1 MEEKNKRRLS
11 VLIKYLISL
20 VVGALFVVMVL
31 FIENYFSAT
40 ETIERYKILSDA
52 FTFAGVLLI
61 LFAAL
66 VFISSKGGFDG
77 IGYSL
82 SRLVKMLIPFANRS
96 DETYAQ
102 YKERKRAKG
111 ITKGYS
117 CVFFSGL
124 AYFAVSIVF
133 LILYYNV

>member
-124 AYFAVSIVF
+124 AYFAVSVVF

>member
-1 MEEKNKRRLS
+1 MEEKDKRRLS
-11 VLIKYLISL
+11 VLIKYLVSL

>member
-1 MEEKNKRRLS
+1 MEEKNKRRLW

-20 VVGALFVVMVL
+20 VVGALFVLMVL

-82 SRLVKMLIPFANRS
+82 GRLVKMLIPFANRR

-133 LILYYNV
+133 LVLYYNV

>member
-11 VLIKYLISL
+11 VLIKYLVSL

-31 FIENYFSAT
+31 FIENYFSTT

>member
-11 VLIKYLISL
+11 VLIKYLVSL
-20 VVGALFVVMVL
+20 VVGALFAVMVL

>member
-11 VLIKYLISL
+11 VLIKYLVSL

>member
-1 MEEKNKRRLS
+1 MEEKNKHRLS
-11 VLIKYLISL
+11 VLIKYLVSL

>member
-11 VLIKYLISL
+11 VLIKYLVSL

-31 FIENYFSAT
+31 FIENYFSTT

-117 CVFFSGL
+117 CVFLSGL

>member
-11 VLIKYLISL
+11 VLIKYLVSL

-133 LILYYNV
+133 LFLYYNV

>member
-11 VLIKYLISL
+11 VLIKYLVSL

-31 FIENYFSAT
+31 FIANYFSAT

>member
-11 VLIKYLISL
+11 VLIKYLVSL

-124 AYFAVSIVF
+124 VYFAVSIVF